1 MRRRMSGRKFSAAL
15 SVLTI
20 LTFYLPW
27 AAQGYAQGAGATLTG
42 TVTDRSGAVIPKAEI
57 SVKNAATGVTR
68 SSETNSAGLYTA
80 PGLPPGNYAVSVTA
94 AGFSTAL
101 RTNVTL
107 TVGAQ
112 QVLDFTMQVG
122 QVSQNVEVTE
132 EAPSIDL
139 ASSTISGSVDQRSVV
154 GLPLNGRSWS
164 DLATLQPGVSS
175 IKTLPNVTNPDRIGR
190 GLGNQL
196 TITGARPQ
204 QNNYLINGVS
214 MNDYTNGAPGSML
227 GGNLGVDA
235 IQEFSVLT
243 TNYSAANG
251 RTSGGVISAVTKSGT
266 NAFHGNAYE
275 FLRNSALDADNFFD
289 NANGIKKPPFRR
301 NQFGASAGGP
311 IRKDKTF
318 VFGDYEGLRQALGV
332 TQVNNV
338 PSPAARNGILC
349 APPDCSTTTQITV
362 DPLVKPYLAFY
373 PLPNPNVPL
382 VCPFD
387 SCVPGTGD
395 TGIYSFAGSQ
405 ISTENYFTVRLD
417 HNFSAKD
424 QLFGTYMYDSSP
436 LSQNDEFNNKII
448 YARTRR
454 QIVTVQENHI
464 FSPSFLNSFRL
475 GFNRSFGASPLSAT
489 AVNPL
494 AADTTLGFAP
504 GNTVGIIRVPGLTD
518 FSGGLST
525 QAPQLWAWNSFQES
539 DDIFLTRGV
548 HSIRFGANVERIQ
561 DNSFSVTAPGGTFK
575 FSSLSDFLTNQ
586 PSNIRIAFPGL
597 ITPRH
602 LRQTIFG
609 AYVQDD
615 IRVFRNLT
623 VNLGL
628 RYEMATVPSE
638 TSGKLAS
645 LTQLTG
651 TELHLGNPLFA
662 NPTLRNFEPRV
673 GLAWDP
679 FHNGKT
685 SVRSG
690 FGMFDVLP
698 LPIELR
704 GAVFAVWPFFD
715 AASLANLPP
724 GSFPIGAFSL
734 LKPDE
739 TNARVDYFE
748 PKPPRN
754 YVMQWNLSIQQEI
767 TPSTAILV
775 AYVGSRTVHNVLQTD
790 NSDIVLPKVTSAGY
804 LWSCGPDPLPIAGGT
819 GGPCVSGYSPTGTN
833 DSPILND
840 TLNPHVG
847 AISGTFFNSD
857 AIYHALQVQVTKK
870 MSHGFQAQASYTWSR
885 SIDTSSGSTDGDQ
898 FLNGISSLFF
908 FDRRVR
914 RGPSDFNVGQN
925 LVLTYDWNIPTPRGV
940 SGLLAWP
947 LSGWEWGGILTAQ
960 GGVPFTPLLD
970 GDLLGLNNTDPFDFP
985 ARLPGPG
992 CQSGVNPG
1000 NPANYIKLECL
1011 GLPTAPASFGA
1022 QCAPLKGAAS
1032 PAPSGQVYCANLLV
1046 SSGRNTLVGPGL
1058 VTFDMSLF
1066 KNIPIKRISETFNV
1080 QFRTEFFNI
1089 LNRPNFSP
1097 PTGNNIIFDGD
1108 GKRVGNAG
1116 AVDSTSTTSRQ
1127 VQFALKVVW

>member
-1 MRRRMSGRKFSAAL
+1 MRRRMVGKKISAAL
-15 SVLTI
+15 LVSII
-20 LTFYLPW
+20 LSLCLLWTNH
-27 AAQGYAQGAGATLTG
+27 AYAQGAAATLTG

-57 SVKNAATGVTR
+57 SAKNAATGVVR
-68 SSETNSAGLYTA
+68 GGETNSAGLYTV

-94 AGFSTAL
+94 AGFSTAV
-101 RTNVTL
+101 RTSITL

-122 QVSQNVEVTE
+122 QVSQTVDVTE
-132 EAPSIDL
+132 EAPTVDL

-154 GLPLNGRSWS
+154 ELPLNGRSWS
-164 DLATLQPGVSS
+164 DLATLQPGVAS
-175 IKTLPNVTNPDRIGR
+175 IKTMPSVTNPDRIGR

-204 QNNYLINGVS
+204 QNNYLINGIS

-275 FLRNSALDADNFFD
+275 FLRNSALDAANFFD
-289 NANGIKKPPFRR
+289 NAGGVPKPPFRR

-311 IRKDKTF
+311 IQKDKTF

-332 TQVNNV
+332 SQVSIV
-338 PSPAARNGILC
+338 PSQPARGGTLNFSDASLF
-349 APPDCSTTTQITV
+349 PPGCTQISQTQCQVTV
-362 DPLVKPYLAFY
+362 DPLVKPYFAFY
-373 PLPNPNVPL
+373 PLPNGAL
-382 VCPFD
+382 LCPFT
-387 SCVPGTGD
+387 SCNVNNSD
-395 TGIYSFAGSQ
+395 TGIYSFGGSQ

-424 QLFGTYMYDSSP
+424 QLFGTYMFDSSP
-436 LSQNDEFNNKII
+436 LKQNDEFNNKII

-454 QIVTVQENHI
+454 QIATAQENHI
-464 FSPSFLNSFRL
+464 FSPSLLNSFRF

-504 GNTVGIIRVPGLTD
+504 GNTVGIIHVPGLTD

-525 QAPQLWAWNSFQES
+525 QAPQLWAWNSFQEG
-539 DDIFLTRGV
+539 DDLFLTRGV

-561 DNSFSVTAPGGTFK
+561 DNSWAVSAAGGTFK
-575 FSSLSDFLTNQ
+575 FNSLSDFLTNQ
-586 PSNIRIAFPGL
+586 PHSLRIALPSL

-602 LRQTIFG
+602 LRQIIFG
-609 AYVQDD
+609 TYLQDD

-623 VNLGL
+623 LNLGL

-645 LTQLTG
+645 LTSLTG
-651 TELHLGNPLFA
+651 TDLRLGNPLFS
-662 NPTLRNFEPRV
+662 NPTFRNFEPRV

-685 SVRSG
+685 AVRSG

-715 AASLANLPP
+715 AASLSNLPA
-724 GSFPIGAFSL
+724 GSFPIGAFSDIHA
-734 LKPDE
+734 DE

-754 YVMQWNLSIQQEI
+754 YVMQWNLSVQQEL
-767 TPSTAILV
+767 TPSTGILI

-790 NSDIVLPKVTSAGY
+790 DSDIVLPTPTPQGY
-804 LWSCGPDPLPIAGGT
+804 L
-819 GGPCVSGYSPTGTN
+819 
-833 DSPILND
+833 
-840 TLNPHVG
+840 
-847 AISGTFFNSD
+847 
-857 AIYHALQVQVTKK
+857 
-870 MSHGFQAQASYTWSR
+870 
-885 SIDTSSGSTDGDQ
+885 
-898 FLNGISSLFF
+898 
-908 FDRRVR
+908 
-914 RGPSDFNVGQN
+914 
-925 LVLTYDWNIPTPRGV
+925 
-940 SGLLAWP
+940 
-947 LSGWEWGGILTAQ
+947 
-960 GGVPFTPLLD
+960 
-970 GDLLGLNNTDPFDFP
+970 
-985 ARLPGPG
+985 
-992 CQSGVNPG
+992 
-1000 NPANYIKLECL
+1000 
-1011 GLPTAPASFGA
+1011 
-1022 QCAPLKGAAS
+1022 
-1032 PAPSGQVYCANLLV
+1032 
-1046 SSGRNTLVGPGL
+1046 
-1058 VTFDMSLF
+1058 
-1066 KNIPIKRISETFNV
+1066 
-1080 QFRTEFFNI
+1080 
-1089 LNRPNFSP
+1089 
-1097 PTGNNIIFDGD
+1097 
-1108 GKRVGNAG
+1108 
-1116 AVDSTSTTSRQ
+1116 
-1127 VQFALKVVW
+1127 

>member
-1 MRRRMSGRKFSAAL
+1 MLGRKFRAAL

-20 LTFYLPW
+20 LSFCLPW

-68 SSETNSAGLYTA
+68 NSETNSAGFYTA
-80 PGLPPGNYAVSVTA
+80 PGLPPGNYAVSVIA

-154 GLPLNGRSWS
+154 ELPLNGRSWS

-349 APPDCSTTTQITV
+349 APPDCSTTTQVTV
-362 DPLVKPYLAFY
+362 DPLVNPYLAFY

-382 VCPFD
+382 LCPFD

-424 QLFGTYMYDSSP
+424 QLFGTYMFDSSP
-436 LSQNDEFNNKII
+436 LSQNDEFNSKII

-494 AADTTLGFAP
+494 AADTSLGFAP

-609 AYVQDD
+609 AYLQDD

-715 AASLANLPP
+715 AASLANLPA
-724 GSFPIGAFSL
+724 GTFPIGAFSL
-734 LKPDE
+734 LHPDE
-739 TNARVDYFE
+739 SNARVDYFE

-754 YVMQWNLSIQQEI
+754 YVMQWNLSVQQEI
-767 TPSTAILV
+767 TPSTSILI

-790 NSDIVLPKVTSAGY
+790 NSNIVLPTTLTSLGY
-804 LWSCGPDPLPIAGGT
+804 LWPCGPDGSGS
-819 GGPCVSGYSPTGTN
+819 PCVAGFSPDTTQ
-833 DSPILND
+833 PPMLNP
-840 TLNPHVG
+840 TLNPNVG
-847 AISGTFFNSD
+847 SISGTFFNSD
-857 AIYHALQVQVTKK
+857 AVYHALQVQLSKK
-870 MSHGFQAQASYTWSR
+870 MSHGVQFQVGYTWSK
-885 SIDTSSGSTDGDQ
+885 SLDTSSGSTDGDQ

-914 RGPSDFNVGQN
+914 RAPSDFNVGQN

-940 SGLLAWP
+940 SGILAWP
-947 LSGWEWGGILTAQ
+947 VSGWEWGGILTAQ

-970 GDLLGLNNTDPFDFP
+970 GDVLGLNSSDTPDFP
-985 ARLPGPG
+985 ARLNGPG
-992 CQSGVNPG
+992 CKSAVNPG
-1000 NPANYIKLECL
+1000 NPDNYIKLECF
-1011 GLPTAPASFGA
+1011 AFPAT
-1022 QCAPLKGAAS
+1022 P
-1032 PAPSGQVYCANLLV
+1032 NLLV

-1066 KNIPIKRISETFNV
+1066 KNNPIKRISETFNV

-1089 LNRPNFSP
+1089 LNHANFSP
-1097 PTGNNIIFDGD
+1097 PTDNNIIFDGD
-1108 GKRVGNAG
+1108 GNPVPGAG
-1116 AVDSTSTTSRQ
+1116 AITSTSTTSRQ
-1127 VQFALKVVW
+1127 IQFALKVVW

>member
-1 MRRRMSGRKFSAAL
+1 MGRERPGRRFTAAL
-15 SVLTI
+15 AMLIVLA
-20 LTFYLPW
+20 FYFLW
-27 AAQGYAQGAGATLTG
+27 ATPARAQGGGATLSG

-57 SVKNAATGVTR
+57 SAKNTATGVVR
-68 SSETNSAGLYTA
+68 SSETNSAGFYTV
-80 PGLPPGNYAVSVTA
+80 PGLPPGNYSVSVTA
-94 AGFSTAL
+94 AGFSTAV
-101 RTNVTL
+101 RTSVTL

-122 QVSQNVEVTE
+122 QVSQSVEVTE
-132 EAPSIDL
+132 VAPSIDL

-154 GLPLNGRSWS
+154 ELPLNGRSWS

-175 IKTLPNVTNPDRIGR
+175 IKTLPSVTNPDRIGR

-204 QNNYLINGVS
+204 QNNYLINGIS

-266 NAFHGNAYE
+266 NVFHGSAYE
-275 FLRNSALDADNFFD
+275 FLRNSALDARNFFD
-289 NANGIKKPPFRR
+289 GPQIPPFRR

-311 IRKDKTF
+311 IQKDKTF
-318 VFGDYEGLRQALGV
+318 IFGDYEGLRQNLGV
-332 TQVNNV
+332 SQVNNV
-338 PSPAARNGILC
+338 PTQSMRNGILTFSDPTQFPSGC
-349 APPDCSTTTQITV
+349 TQISQIQCQVTV
-362 DPLVKPYLAFY
+362 DPLVTPYFGFY
-373 PLPNPNVPL
+373 PLPNGPIL
-382 VCPFD
+382 CPID
-387 SCVPGTGD
+387 SCPAGVGD
-395 TGIYSFAGSQ
+395 TGIFNFAGAQ
-405 ISTENYFTVRLD
+405 ISTENYFTVRVD
-417 HNFSAKD
+417 HSFSTKD
-424 QLFGTYMYDSSP
+424 QLFGTYMFDDSP
-436 LSQNDEFNNKII
+436 LTQNDEFNNKII
-448 YARTRR
+448 DARTRR
-454 QIVTVQENHI
+454 QIVTLQENHI
-464 FSPSFLNSFRL
+464 FSPSLLNSFRV

-494 AADTTLGFAP
+494 AADTSLGFAP
-504 GNTVGIIRVPGLTD
+504 GNTAGIIHVPGLTD

-525 QAPQLWAWNSFQES
+525 QAAQRWAWNSYQEG

-548 HSIRFGANVERIQ
+548 HSIRFGANVESIR

-575 FSSLSDFLTNQ
+575 FDSLFGFLTNQ
-586 PSNIRIAFPGL
+586 PTNIRIALPGL
-597 ITPRH
+597 VTPRH

-609 AYVQDD
+609 AYIQDD
-615 IRVFRNLT
+615 IRLLRNLT

-645 LTQLTG
+645 LTSLTG
-651 TELHLGNPLFA
+651 TALRLGNPLFS
-662 NPTLRNFEPRV
+662 NPTLHNFEPRV

-690 FGMFDVLP
+690 FGVFDVLP

-724 GSFPIGAFSL
+724 GTFPSGAFSL
-734 LKPDE
+734 IHADE
-739 TNARVDYFE
+739 SNARVDYFE

-754 YVMQWNLSIQQEI
+754 YVMQWNLSVQQEL
-767 TPSTAILV
+767 TPSAAILV
-775 AYVGSRTVHNVLQTD
+775 AYVGSRTIHNVLQTD
-790 NSDIVLPKVTSAGY
+790 NSNIVLPTLTSVGY
-804 LWSCGPDPLPIAGGT
+804 LWPCGPDGSGS
-819 GGPCVSGYSPTGTN
+819 PCVSGFSPTGTDAN
-833 DSPILND
+833 PIQ
-840 TLNPHVG
+840 TPTINPNVG
-847 AISGTFFNSD
+847 SISGTFFNSD
-857 AIYHALQVQVTKK
+857 AVYHALQVQVTKR

-925 LVLTYDWNIPTPRGV
+925 LVLTYDWNIPSPRGI
-940 SGLLAWP
+940 SGILAWP
-947 LSGWEWGGILTAQ
+947 LSGWEWGGILTVQ

-985 ARLPGPG
+985 ARLSGSG
-992 CQSGVNPG
+992 CGSAVNPG
-1000 NPANYIKLECL
+1000 NPDNYIKLECL
-1011 GLPTAPASFGA
+1011 GLPTAPASFAA
-1022 QCAPLKGAAS
+1022 QCAPLPGAVS
-1032 PAPSGQVYCANLLV
+1032 PPPSGQVYCANRLV

-1058 VTFDMSLF
+1058 GTFDMSLF
-1066 KNIPIKRISETFNV
+1066 KNNPIKRISETFNV

-1097 PTGNNIIFDGD
+1097 PTDNNIIFDGT
-1108 GKRVGNAG
+1108 GAPVGGAG
-1116 AVDSTSTTSRQ
+1116 LVDSTSTTSRQ
-1127 VQFALKVVW
+1127 IQFALKVVW